1 MPRTTKVKEDV
12 VTSCDRLAR
21 EFLKYVIQT
30 GSLRKVFLSIK
41 GIYYQVRFCI

>member
-12 VTSCDRLAR
+12 VTACDRLAR
-21 EFLKYVIQT
+21 EFMQYVIKS

-41 GIYYQVRFCI
+41 GIYYQVCCG